1 MMSVRRTSR
10 LLGFALSVTA
20 MLALAACGG
29 GEVPQGPGGEG
40 GGSGSA
46 AEAVDFNERG
56 PITFVTGKDLS
67 GHLQSEIDKW
77 NSDHPNEQVRIIE
90 LPDEADQQRQ
100 AMVQNAQTGGTEY
113 TVLSMDVV
121 WTAEFAANDWVVA
134 LPKDKVD
141 TTGMLPATIDSGT
154 YFNQLYGLPVTS
166 DGGLLYYRTDWLKSA
181 GIDAPP
187 TTFAEMQQACKTIK
201 EKVAEAKSADCYGG
215 QFNKYEGLTVNA
227 SEFVNSAGGDFVDD
241 QGKASANTPGV
252 VKGLQAMKDMFAD
265 GTIPKAALTWSE
277 EESRE
282 AFQQGKL
289 VFLRNWPY
297 VYSKAEA
304 SDGSSKVNG
313 KFAVAPLA
321 GVDGPGVSSLGG
333 HNYAISKFAKNKGTA
348 IDFMNFMASEAEMV
362 ARTDKTSQAP
372 TRESVY
378 SNAELTKKYPYLPVL
393 QKSIETAK
401 PRPKAA
407 NYGDVTR
414 AIQDAT
420 YAVLQ
425 GQQEPQAAADG
436 LQTKLEQLLK
446 K

>member
-1 MMSVRRTSR
+1 MFSRRTSR
-10 LLGFALSVTA
+10 LAGAIASLSALLA
-20 MLALAACGG
+20 MSACGG
-29 GEVPQGPGGEG
+29 GALPDQPGG
-40 GGSGSA
+40 STSA
-46 AEAVDFNERG
+46 AAGFDERG
-56 PITFVTGKDLS
+56 PITYVTGKDLS
-67 GHLQSEIDKW
+67 GHLQAEISKW
-77 NSDHPNEQVRIIE
+77 NAAHPTEQVRIIE
-90 LPDEADQQRQ
+90 LPDEADGQRQ
-100 AMVQNAQTGGTEY
+100 AMVQNAQAQGTEY

-141 TTGMLPATIDSGT
+141 TTGMLPATIESGT

-166 DGGLLYYRTDWLKSA
+166 DGGLLYYRTDWLKAA

-187 TTFAEMQQACKTIK
+187 KTFTELQAACKTVK

-227 SEFVNSAGGDFVDD
+227 SEFVDSAGGHFVDD
-241 QGKASANTPGV
+241 QGAATANSAGV
-252 VKGLQAMKDMFAD
+252 VKGLTALKEMFAN

-297 VYSKAEA
+297 VYAKAEA
-304 SDGSSKVNG
+304 TDGSSKVNG

-333 HNYAISKFAKNKGTA
+333 HNLAISKFAKNKGTA
-348 IDFMNFMASEAEMV
+348 IEFMKFMTSAEEMI
-362 ARTDKTSQAP
+362 ARTEKTSQAP
-372 TRESVY
+372 TRT
-378 SNAELTKKYPYLPVL
+378 ELYTNTSLTSKYPYLPVL
-393 QKSIETAK
+393 QKSIEGAR

-407 NYGDVTR
+407 KYGDVTL
-414 AIQDAT
+414 AIQDST
-420 YAVLQ
+420 YSVLQ
-425 GQQEPQAAADG
+425 GQQEPQAAAES
-436 LQTKLEQLLK
+436 LQAKLATLLK